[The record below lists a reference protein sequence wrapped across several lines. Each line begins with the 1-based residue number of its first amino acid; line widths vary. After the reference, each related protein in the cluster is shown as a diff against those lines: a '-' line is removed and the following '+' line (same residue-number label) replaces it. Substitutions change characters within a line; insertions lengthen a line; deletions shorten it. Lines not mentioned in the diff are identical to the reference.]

1 MSKNRRKNIRV
12 TVTDNDHKVLFS
24 TRTTRGTVTWLV
36 VAAAAL
42 LIFITTAVIVWTP
55 VRKLIPGY
63 PSEESRREAVAN
75 RIMIDSLE
83 NEMQIWDMQITNI
96 RRVVKGEKP
105 LSRDSLNTLRKS
117 EETDGKKER
126 SLSALYA
133 KGDSTLREEV
143 RKQEQ
148 FSVDYQHARTGQIE
162 GMHFFTPVQG
172 VVTAGYNP
180 ALNHPAIDIAA
191 AEGAIVYAVLDGTVI
206 SSGWNDDTGF
216 TIQIQHDNNLVSI
229 YKHAEKLLKVTGDKV
244 SAGTPVALVGSTGKL
259 STGDHLHFEL
269 WHNGEAVDPA
279 LYIKF

>member
-126 SLSALYA
+126 SLSEIGRAH
-133 KGDSTLREEV
+133 V
-143 RKQEQ
+143 
-148 FSVDYQHARTGQIE
+148 
-162 GMHFFTPVQG
+162 
-172 VVTAGYNP
+172 
-180 ALNHPAIDIAA
+180 
-191 AEGAIVYAVLDGTVI
+191 
-206 SSGWNDDTGF
+206 
-216 TIQIQHDNNLVSI
+216 
-229 YKHAEKLLKVTGDKV
+229 
-244 SAGTPVALVGSTGKL
+244 
-259 STGDHLHFEL
+259 
-269 WHNGEAVDPA
+269 
-279 LYIKF
+279 